1 MNKNKLSFLV
11 SVSLV
16 LMFAV
21 TAFAQSEFN
30 NANTEYTFSLP
41 EDSWKMTAKPSTMSP
56 NVEYVFN
63 DRREGHFEI
72 RKIDIPR
79 DSLLSEVIRK
89 EESGLQF
96 LPGYVAG
103 KEENFRGNYSGKVF
117 NYGYL
122 SSGNPFSGRFYFLK
136 TSPTTMYILRFR
148 GNKNSLRTI
157 RNQTDSIARTFKLK
171 TDK

>member
-1 MNKNKLSFLV
+1 MNKNRLSFLA

-30 NANTEYTFSLP
+30 DSNTEYTFSLP

-63 DRREGHFEI
+63 DRKDGHFEI
-72 RKIDIPR
+72 RKIDIQS
-79 DSLLSEVIRK
+79 DSIFSDIIRK

-136 TSPTTMYILRFR
+136 TSPTTIYVLRFR
-148 GNKNSLRTI
+148 GKKESLMTI
-157 RNQTDSIARTFKLK
+157 RNQTDSIARTFSLK
-171 TDK
+171 EN